1 MEIIVPDYDVEGESK
16 SADEFIEGCVL
27 EEVYHYF
34 SADVVDP
41 DKTYSITNK
50 EDLSTI

>member
-1 MEIIVPDYDVEGESK
+1 MGIIVPDYNAEGESK
-16 SADEFIEGCVL
+16 SAEKFIEDCVL